1 MSDISGTTDTAVLDT
16 ATDQID
22 NQIDETVDT
31 DTDDSGESV
40 DTTLDAEQIGGDE
53 GTATGDKPKT
63 YKELR
68 EFYKTA
74 EPTVKEYEQNKSFLE
89 TARQLG
95 PEPLIQELTKLA
107 TPPQFTDESQWSQY
121 TGQALDTILTLA
133 PHLSGRLEPELGWR
147 YIRDPASQP
156 AIVQEFF
163 PGLTPDKLTELVTAY
178 QGGRIDD
185 EWLAQNE
192 PDPAIVAANQKAQA
206 AEDRATS
213 VEQRQIAAEAQEI
226 ADTYTSEAQA
236 IIQQVSAPVGELI
249 EKFKLAPLPN
259 DKPEVRAMKERVVD
273 KFRKLAD
280 SVSKSDAVA
289 TQKWQTMNAR
299 IQAQMQTPTYKN
311 ATHLQRKE
319 MIKQAT
325 QTAGK
330 LFAGDIAA
338 SVRALS
344 APYAKE
350 AAEEIAWR
358 LIQLGSKAKEARV
371 EVGSVSS
378 GGTSGRQARLPMPD
392 ETMDPD
398 GFRRWRESGGT
409 QV

>member
-236 IIQQVSAPVGELI
+236 IIQQVSAPVDELI

-259 DKPEVRAMKERVVD
+259 DKPEVRTMKERVVD

>member
-31 DTDDSGESV
+31 DADDSGESV

-133 PHLSGRLEPELGWR
+133 PHLSGRIEPELGWR

-163 PGLTPDKLTELVTAY
+163 PGLTPDKLTELVEAY

-185 EWLAQNE
+185 AWLAEYE

-213 VEQRQIAAEAQEI
+213 VEQRQIAADAEEIKATYYAENEAILETI
-226 ADTYTSEAQA
+226 R
-236 IIQQVSAPVGELI
+236 APKGELV
-249 EKFKLAPLPN
+249 EAFKLSPLPN
-259 DKPEVRAMKERVVD
+259 DKPEIRAMKER
-273 KFRKLAD
+273 
-280 SVSKSDAVA
+280 AVA
-289 TQKWQTMNAR
+289 RFNSLVDSAAQADPIAKQKWDTMQAR
-299 IQAQMQTPTYKN
+299 IHAQTQTPTYKS
-311 ATHLQRKE
+311 ASHAQQ
-319 MIKQAT
+319 KQTIAEAARM
-325 QTAGK
+325 AGK
-330 LFAGDIAA
+330 LYGPDMAK
-338 SVRALS
+338 SVRAI
-344 APYAKE
+344 AATIAKE
-350 AAEEIAWR
+350 EADFLAFR
-358 LIQLGSKAKEARV
+358 LSQLGSKAKEAPT

-392 ETMDPD
+392 ETMESEK
-398 GFRRWRESGGT
+398 FQRWLASNGT
-409 QV
+409 SY